1 MLFTC
6 TIQFFLQPARKD
18 NVISA
23 ADIKTLFGNI
33 DDIRTIHKTVLESLE
48 RDAAEH
54 KIAPG
59 FLHMVRTDMEIQM
72 QVMSSH

>member
-1 MLFTC
+1 MRFTC
-6 TIQFFLQPARKD
+6 NVQFFLQPARKD

-59 FLHMVRTDMEIQM
+59 FLHMVCTITDIRT
-72 QVMSSH
+72 